1 MIGINDIF
9 TVKPELKSQ
18 WDFEKNNKLGIFPED
33 CTTSSSKSVWWICQN
48 CGNSFFARIFEKCS
62 GKHYRVCQKC
72 NVHAGTSFPE
82 QAIKFYIQKI
92 FNLKDVDKF
101 KLDESNNMEI
111 DILLKSLNVGIEYD
125 GKYYHDLENEECFD
139 REKRKY
145 EICKKNKIYLIRVK
159 EKECGYDSNVADK
172 VIYNKNL
179 NTCIIEVIDYISR
192 TFNIEKIDREIN
204 VDKDISIILSRF
216 RKIKREKSLGYN
228 KPISL
233 EFWDYDKNSPLTPY
247 DISCNSNDKFWFRCK
262 KCGIEFKETA

>member
-33 CTTSSSKSVWWICQN
+33 CTTSLSKSVWWICQN

-125 GKYYHDLENEECFD
+125 GKYYHDLEMKNVLIGR
-139 REKRKY
+139 RENMKFVRK
-145 EICKKNKIYLIRVK
+145 
-159 EKECGYDSNVADK
+159 
-172 VIYNKNL
+172 
-179 NTCIIEVIDYISR
+179 T
-192 TFNIEKIDREIN
+192 
-204 VDKDISIILSRF
+204 RF
-216 RKIKREKSLGYN
+216 
-228 KPISL
+228 
-233 EFWDYDKNSPLTPY
+233 T
-247 DISCNSNDKFWFRCK
+247 
-262 KCGIEFKETA
+262 